1 MERDKIVTIIIPYSR
16 QDIFTDKWHDKIGD
30 LYRSGKR
37 QLSKKELRD
46 LGLANG

>member
-1 MERDKIVTIIIPYSR
+1 MHNTVGER
-16 QDIFTDKWHDKIGD
+16 
-30 LYRSGKR
+30 YRSGKR